1 MQPFDLLPQFLKKLI
16 QMFLTV
22 ILVRSNLNMGKDMKI
37 ITIPR
42 FLQQIDRWLGK
53 SYGCPHLTF

>member
-22 ILVRSNLNMGKDMKI
+22 ILVRSN
-37 ITIPR
+37 
-42 FLQQIDRWLGK
+42 QQILQLFYFFWG
-53 SYGCPHLTF
+53 